1 MNASEPTSEPKD
13 SVTLLRE
20 YAAIRIFHADTF
32 ARARTLMRNCADEI
46 ERLRVFHTALEQIRD
61 GKIIQ
66 GMSPALFA
74 NRVLSRPDG
83 YADNGG
89 ARP

>member
-1 MNASEPTSEPKD
+1 MDESNEQPGEPKD

-46 ERLRVFHTALEQIRD
+46 EGLRAQVKGQTKGNA
-61 GKIIQ
+61 G
-66 GMSPALFA
+66 
-74 NRVLSRPDG
+74 
-83 YADNGG
+83 
-89 ARP
+89 